1 MTGSAIRVAQFKW
14 GPGDRFGTT
23 DASEFKLTE
32 RSNGD
37 LTIIRQDMGPET
49 KKCFGPYDFEQS
61 MSIAADDRTL
71 FVALLLAHAV
81 EGEAPLNWAQL
92 QDLCKEWDVPFAL
105 SERALP

>member
-1 MTGSAIRVAQFKW
+1 MTASATKVAQFKW
-14 GPGDRFGTT
+14 GPGGRSRTT

-37 LTIIRQDMGPET
+37 LTIIRQDIGPET
-49 KKCFGPYDFEQS
+49 KKYFGAYDFEQS

-71 FVALLLAHAV
+71 FVAMLPAHAV
-81 EGEAPLNWAQL
+81 GGEVPLNWEQL
-92 QDLCKEWDVPFAL
+92 QDLCKESDVPFVL